1 MTENEFNMIME
12 SLVERYNNGEITY
25 AEASKV
31 EDKVRAD
38 YAKDKAAKRAAKQQ
52 KLEKKVDAAVDKK
65 IEKQAEKY
73 AKKYNKLEI
82 QRDKLHDK
90 TAKFHDKVVT
100 NHDIPNNKPGQY
112 ADLLYAKNI
121 LRKNK
126 DLDNKESKA
135 IAEYKKSASKIRQSG
150 EDRKLRGRI
159 GTKNYLA
166 AKANLAK
173 KSAADTVSAG
183 VHNVIAAKNKL
194 FKAHESALDD
204 YDMTRLEVF
213 EAYESG
219 IINEAEKY
227 ELLNTLES
235 AGEFGNY
242 PTEDMLYKD
251 EQPEKIFS
259 QVEDRQAI
267 NNPLFDLNN
276 NAASSYDDTTS
287 INPEFDDY
295 SVNAADKEIIT
306 KESVK
311 LEIFDAYEAGE
322 ITEADKYELLAMI
335 DD

>member
-38 YAKDKAAKRAAKQQ
+38 YAKDRAANRAMKQQ
-52 KLEKKVDAAVDKK
+52 KLENRVNDAVGKKVYNKST
-65 IEKQAEKY
+65 KY
-73 AKKYNKLEI
+73 ANKYNKLENKKYEI
-82 QRDKLHDK
+82 YTKAAKLKAKGDKDPSSITKKDYQKMINLAKHYKDLNDK
-90 TAKFHDKVVT
+90 ESNTIAASKKYNDKV
-100 NHDIPNNKPGQY
+100 KQ
-112 ADLLYAKNI
+112 
-121 LRKNK
+121 R
-126 DLDNKESKA
+126 
-135 IAEYKKSASKIRQSG
+135 G
-150 EDRKLRGRI
+150 ENRKLRGSM

-166 AKANLAK
+166 AKANQAK

-194 FKAHESALDD
+194 FKAHEGAMDD

-295 SVNAADKEIIT
+295 SINASDKEIIT

-311 LEIFDAYEAGE
+311 LDIFDAYEAGE
-322 ITEADKYELLAMI
+322 ITETDKYELLAMI